1 MTNYQ
6 DPYISTIDMNS
17 DFDKIGE
24 WTLEE
29 MGQNPFFYFKFN
41 GNKIPHKDTK
51 LCADTGGDC
60 VKWINSY
67 I

>member
-1 MTNYQ
+1 
-6 DPYISTIDMNS
+6 MNS

-41 GNKIPHKDTK
+41 GNKIPHNDTK